1 MARDDG
7 RPTDEGR
14 RGFLLG
20 SGAVLGAS
28 WLAVNLPL
36 VVQAA
41 EAAAEAR
48 MAGESFVNLTPEQGA
63 DLAAIAA
70 RIVPSDGTPG
80 ATEAGVVWF
89 MDKALDCFMA
99 EDADSLAE
107 GLAAFNAFVL
117 AETGQA
123 RFAVLDESRQDD
135 VLRAREETPF
145 FGLVRFL
152 TLAGLF
158 TMPSYGGNR
167 GHVGWKLVGFEHRH
181 AWAPPFGFYDAQAAE
196 EGEPHG

>member
-1 MARDDG
+1 MPVDNKRL
-7 RPTDEGR
+7 TDEGR

-36 VVQAA
+36 VAKAA
-41 EAAAEAR
+41 EAAHEAR
-48 MAGESFVNLTPEQGA
+48 AAGEAFANLTPGQGA

-70 RIVPSDGTPG
+70 RIVPSDETPG
-80 ATEAGVVWF
+80 ATEAGAVWF
-89 MDKALDCFMA
+89 IDKALEGFLA
-99 EDADSLAE
+99 EDAASLTG
-107 GLAAFNAFVL
+107 GLAALNAFVL
-117 AETGQA
+117 AETG
-123 RFAVLDESRQDD
+123 REGFALLDEARQDE

-145 FGLVRFL
+145 FDLVRFL

-167 GHVGWKLVGFEHRH
+167 DHVGWKLVGFEHRH
-181 AWAPPFGFYDAQAAE
+181 AWTPPFGFYDGQAGE
-196 EGEPHG
+196 ESEGHG